1 METEKRSKVDS
12 KEISEF
18 RQKLEILV
26 KENESLRR
34 KVLELESKSD
44 KKDQLIG
51 KYKSNGSANGRH
63 VFKGINGGRYYL
75 TKKGTKSYLNKGD
88 EIEPLSEEETF

>member
-1 METEKRSKVDS
+1 M
-12 KEISEF
+12 
-18 RQKLEILV
+18 
-26 KENESLRR
+26 KENESLRH
-34 KVLELESKSD
+34 KVLELERKGE
-44 KKDQLIG
+44 KDQLIG

-63 VFKGINGGRYYL
+63 VFKGLNGGRYYL